1 MLHMPKKN
9 IKWDIKKNNELF
21 EAILSLKTKDEC
33 NKFFRDLCTLEEMTD
48 LSDRWQ
54 MVKLIVKGQSYRS
67 ISEKLKVSTTT
78 VARVA
83 NWINQGKGGYQLI
96 INRLKLK

>member
-1 MLHMPKKN
+1 MPKKN
-9 IKWDIKKNNELF
+9 IKWDTKKNNELF
-21 EAILSLKTKDEC
+21 EAILSLKTKEEC

-54 MVKLIVKGQSYRS
+54 MVKLIVKGKSYRN
-67 ISEKLKVSTTT
+67 IAEKLKVSTTT

>member
-1 MLHMPKKN
+1 MPKKN
-9 IKWDIKKNNELF
+9 IKWDVKKNNELF

-48 LSDRWQ
+48 LGDRWQ
-54 MVKLIVKGQSYRS
+54 MVKLIVKGVSYRD